1 MTTRAILG
9 MDFLSKK
16 IDAEIPGIFSEGKH
30 SSIYGPPRDVNSEN
44 SIVSP
49 N

>member
-16 IDAEIPGIFSEGKH
+16 IDAEIPGIFSEG
-30 SSIYGPPRDVNSEN
+30 IF
-44 SIVSP
+44 
-49 N
+49 